1 MKEKVV
7 VLLVVRGGR
16 NFGGTGELL
25 RIITASV
32 ILVSAVG
39 RQRFP
44 QWCFQL
50 VGASPGSGEEGI
62 TKGRFAS
69 FAKTCFET
77 AVGVWSAKTGEKTRF
92 SLRLLGFL
100 DLFTGAHNPE
110 VVGSSPASAT
120 KKPPF
125 SPRKRWFF

>member
-50 VGASPGSGEEGI
+50 VGTSPGSGEEGI
-62 TKGRFAS
+62 TKGRF
-69 FAKTCFET
+69 CQLCE
-77 AVGVWSAKTGEKTRF
+77 
-92 SLRLLGFL
+92 
-100 DLFTGAHNPE
+100 DLF
-110 VVGSSPASAT
+110 
-120 KKPPF
+120 
-125 SPRKRWFF
+125 